1 MEKFELILD
10 NIKDELCSE
19 FTALFEQF
27 KKEDLEDEEKIEE
40 LFINYP
46 FVELYYVLDK
56 NGVQI
61 SDNYIN
67 PIFLKR
73 ISKGGKGLDRSDRG
87 YYKKVVEEGRCIVT
101 KPYKSISSPD
111 ITATV
116 SVPIKRQNEIEYIVC
131 LDLNLKAVEKMF
143 EKNVLKTKFEIFTK
157 LSYGIFSLFLI
168 LIALKLMFAGI
179 IQIFEVSFDEKHIFE
194 SVILITLSIA
204 IFDLAKTIFEE
215 EVILYKDPRRHSE
228 IRKTIT
234 RFLASIIIAV
244 SIEALMLVF
253 KFTISDPSKLL
264 YALGLFFGI
273 GFLIISLGVY
283 VFLGSKAEISIK
295 RFERNS
301 VKY

>member
-1 MEKFELILD
+1 MEKFEMILES
-10 NIKDELCSE
+10 IKKELCDE
-19 FTALFEQF
+19 FKLFFEKITNQ
-27 KKEDLEDEEKIEE
+27 ELESEEKIDE
-40 LFINYP
+40 LFVNYP
-46 FVELYYVLDK
+46 FVELYYILDR

-73 ISKGGKGLDRSDRG
+73 IATGGKGVDRSDRS
-87 YYKKVVEEGRCIVT
+87 YYKNVIQERGCIVT
-101 KPYKSISSPD
+101 KPYKSISSQE

-116 SVPIKRQNEIEYIVC
+116 AVPIKAEDKIEYIVC
-131 LDLNLKAVEKMF
+131 LDLNLRALEKMF
-143 EKNVLKTKFEIFTK
+143 DRNPLRAKFEGFTK
-157 LSYGIFSLFLI
+157 ISYGLFSLFLI
-168 LIALKLMFAGI
+168 LIALKLMFSGVW
-179 IQIFEVSFDEKHIFE
+179 QIFQVSFDEKHIFE

-273 GFLIISLGVY
+273 GFLIISLGIY
-283 VFLGSKAEISIK
+283 VFLGSKAELSIK
-295 RFERNS
+295 RFEKNG
-301 VKY
+301 K

>member
-1 MEKFELILD
+1 MEKYEVILD
-10 NIKDELCSE
+10 NLKDELCFE
-19 FTALFEQF
+19 FSHFFENLE
-27 KKEDLEDEEKIEE
+27 KEDLEKEDKIEE
-40 LFINYP
+40 LFMNYP
-46 FVELYYVLDK
+46 FVELYYILDK

-73 ISKGGKGLDRSDRG
+73 ISIGGKGIDRSDRE
-87 YYKKVVEEGRCIVT
+87 YYKKVVQEKRCIVT
-101 KPYKSISSPD
+101 KPYKSISSPE

-116 SVPIKRQNEIEYIVC
+116 AIPVKRDEEIETIIC
-131 LDLNLKAVEKMF
+131 LDLNLRAVEKMF
-143 EKNVLKTKFEIFTK
+143 EKNILKTKFEIFTK
-157 LSYGIFSLFLI
+157 LSYGLFSLFLI
-168 LIALKLMFAGI
+168 LIAIKLLFSGI
-179 IQIFEVSFDEKHIFE
+179 WQIFQISFDEKHIFE
-194 SVILITLSIA
+194 SVILITLAIA

-215 EVILYKDPRRHSE
+215 EVILFKDPRRHSE

-295 RFERNS
+295 RFEKEGR
-301 VKY
+301 

>member
-10 NIKDELCSE
+10 SIKDELCSE

-143 EKNVLKTKFEIFTK
+143 EKM
-157 LSYGIFSLFLI
+157 S
-168 LIALKLMFAGI
+168 
-179 IQIFEVSFDEKHIFE
+179 
-194 SVILITLSIA
+194 
-204 IFDLAKTIFEE
+204 
-215 EVILYKDPRRHSE
+215 
-228 IRKTIT
+228 
-234 RFLASIIIAV
+234 
-244 SIEALMLVF
+244 
-253 KFTISDPSKLL
+253 
-264 YALGLFFGI
+264 
-273 GFLIISLGVY
+273 
-283 VFLGSKAEISIK
+283 
-295 RFERNS
+295 
-301 VKY
+301 

>member
-1 MEKFELILD
+1 MDRFEVVLE
-10 NIKDELCSE
+10 NMRDELCNE
-19 FTALFEQF
+19 FMSVF
-27 KKEDLEDEEKIEE
+27 KQSTLEELEDEKKIEE
-40 LFINYP
+40 LFITYP
-46 FVELYYVLDK
+46 FVELYYVLNKDGIQLS
-56 NGVQI
+56 N
-61 SDNYIN
+61 NYIN

-73 ISKGGKGLDRSDRG
+73 ISKEGKGLDRSDRI
-87 YYKKVVEEGRCIVT
+87 YYKKVIEEGRCVVT

-116 SVPIKRQNEIEYIVC
+116 AIPIKEEDRIEYIIC
-131 LDLNLKAVEKMF
+131 LDLNLKALEKMF

-168 LIALKLMFAGI
+168 LIALKLTFAGVY
-179 IQIFEVSFDEKHIFE
+179 QIFEISFDEKHIFE

-273 GFLIISLGVY
+273 GFLIVSLGLY

-295 RFERNS
+295 RFERDNR
-301 VKY
+301 

>member
-1 MEKFELILD
+1 MDKFEVILE
-10 NIKDELCSE
+10 NLKNELCSE
-19 FTALFEQF
+19 FSRFFENLGRD
-27 KKEDLEDEEKIEE
+27 DLEREDIVED
-40 LFINYP
+40 FFVSYP
-46 FVELYYVLDK
+46 FVELYYILDK

-67 PIFLKR
+67 PIFMKK
-73 ISKGGKGLDRSDRG
+73 ISVGGKGIDRSGRV
-87 YYKKVVEEGRCIVT
+87 YYRKVMEEKRCIVT
-101 KPYKSISSPD
+101 EPYRSISSPE
-111 ITATV
+111 ITSTV
-116 SVPIKRQNEIEYIVC
+116 AIPVKRGDEIEFIVC

-143 EKNVLKTKFEIFTK
+143 EKSALKNNFELFTK
-157 LSYGIFSLFLI
+157 VSYGLFTLILI
-168 LIALKLMFAGI
+168 LIALKLLISGLVH
-179 IQIFEVSFDEKHIFE
+179 IFQFNLDKKHIFE
-194 SVILITLSIA
+194 SVILITLSTA

-253 KFTISDPSKLL
+253 KFTISDPSNLM
-264 YALGLFFGI
+264 YALGLFLGI

-295 RFERNS
+295 RFEKEAR
-301 VKY
+301 

>member
-1 MEKFELILD
+1 MEKFEVIL
-10 NIKDELCSE
+10 NSLKNELCSE
-19 FTALFEQF
+19 FTHFFEGLER
-27 KKEDLEDEEKIEE
+27 EDLEKEEKIEE
-40 LFINYP
+40 FFISYP
-46 FVELYYVLDK
+46 FVELYYILDK

-73 ISKGGKGLDRSDRG
+73 IAIGGKGVDRSDRT
-87 YYKKVVEEGRCIVT
+87 YYKKVVEEKRCIVT

-116 SVPIKRQNEIEYIVC
+116 AIPIKREDEIDMIIC
-131 LDLNLKAVEKMF
+131 LDLNIKAIEKMF
-143 EKNVLKTKFEIFTK
+143 EKNTLKTKFEIVTK
-157 LSYGIFSLFLI
+157 LSYGLFSIFLI
-168 LIALKLMFAGI
+168 LISLKMLFFGVW
-179 IQIFEVSFDEKHIFE
+179 QIFQISFDEGHIFE

-253 KFTISDPSKLL
+253 KFTLSDPPKLM

-283 VFLGSKAEISIK
+283 VFLGSKSEISIK
-295 RFERNS
+295 RFE
-301 VKY
+301 KEGM